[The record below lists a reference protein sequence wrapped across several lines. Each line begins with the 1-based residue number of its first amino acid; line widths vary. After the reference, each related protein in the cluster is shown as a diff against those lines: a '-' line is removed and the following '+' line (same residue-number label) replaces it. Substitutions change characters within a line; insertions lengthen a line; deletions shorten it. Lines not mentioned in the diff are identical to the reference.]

1 LLVDDFLFERAGR
14 VVNVLGVPS
23 PAATSTFEIATQIES
38 LLVI

>member
-1 LLVDDFLFERAGR
+1 LLVDDFHFERAGR

-23 PAATSTFEIATQIES
+23 PAASTFEIATQIES